1 MLHCI
6 EIRTVDRRELVLG
19 ACATALLTPLL
30 AGAASA
36 QTKAPGDGWRQL
48 LKGVLGDATPGEGR
62 IALELP
68 AVAENGNMIPF
79 TVSVDS
85 PMTDSDYVKAVHL
98 ISTANPQ
105 PAVATFRFTPA
116 SGRASVASRM
126 RLAETQEVIA
136 VAELSDGKFVLARQS
151 VQVTI
156 GGCGG

>member
-1 MLHCI
+1 MLQRI
-6 EIRTVDRRELVLG
+6 EIRTIDRRELVLG
-19 ACATALLTPLL
+19 ACAAAVLMQGTAL
-30 AGAASA
+30 A
-36 QTKAPGDGWRQL
+36 QTRAPSNGWQQM
-48 LKGVLGDATPGEGR
+48 LKDVLGSATPSEGR

-68 AVAENGNMIPF
+68 AVAENGNMVPF

-85 PMTDSDYVKAVHL
+85 PMTENDFVKAVHL

-126 RLAETQEVIA
+126 RLAETQEVLA